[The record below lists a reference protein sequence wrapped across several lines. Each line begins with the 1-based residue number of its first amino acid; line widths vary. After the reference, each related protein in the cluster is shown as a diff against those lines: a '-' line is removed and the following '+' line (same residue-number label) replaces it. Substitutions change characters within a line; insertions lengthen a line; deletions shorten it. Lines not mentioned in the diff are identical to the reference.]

1 MVGRPLVVPTILI
14 NYSYKMTPFTIFH
27 TYDKITVYYF
37 LQVITMVKEFLEG
50 GKIVGTHGVRGEMR
64 VECWCDSP
72 QFLAKFKTLYFDNG
86 AQAVKVQSRAHKNMV
101 LMKMPEVD
109 TIEKADTYRGK
120 VVYIKRSD
128 IKLEKGVHFV
138 QDMIGLEVVD
148 SDTKKVYGKVKDVL
162 RTGSN
167 DVYEM
172 EDENKKLFYI
182 PAIPDI
188 IDEIDIENNTL
199 SITPMKGL
207 FSDED

>member
-1 MVGRPLVVPTILI
+1 
-14 NYSYKMTPFTIFH
+14 
-27 TYDKITVYYF
+27 
-37 LQVITMVKEFLEG
+37 MVKKFLEG

-72 QFLAKFKTLYFDNG
+72 QVLAKFKTLYFDEGNEKI
-86 AQAVKVQSRAHKNMV
+86 KVQSRAHKNMV
-101 LMKMPEVD
+101 LMKIPGVD
-109 TIEKADTYRGK
+109 TIEQADLLRGK
-120 VVYIKRSD
+120 IVYIKRSD
-128 IKLEKGVHFV
+128 MKLDKGVHFV
-138 QDMIGLEVVD
+138 QDLIGLEVTD
-148 SDTKKVYGKVKDVL
+148 SETNEVYGTVKDVL

-172 EDENKKLFYI
+172 TGADSKLYYI

-188 IDEIDIENNTL
+188 VQEVDVEGGVI

>member
-1 MVGRPLVVPTILI
+1 
-14 NYSYKMTPFTIFH
+14 
-27 TYDKITVYYF
+27 
-37 LQVITMVKEFLEG
+37 MVKEFLEG

-72 QFLAKFKTLYFDNG
+72 QFLAKFKTLYFNEG
-86 AQAVKVQSRAHKNMV
+86 QEKIKVQSRAHKNMV
-101 LMKMPEVD
+101 LMKIPEVD
-109 TIEKADTYRGK
+109 TIEKADLYRGR

-128 IKLEKGVHFV
+128 IKLEKGVNFV

-148 SDTKKVYGKVKDVL
+148 TKSKEVYGTVKDVL

-172 EDENKKLFYI
+172 KGTDNKMYYI
-182 PAIPDI
+182 PAIDDI
-188 IDEIDIENNTL
+188 IDEIDIKNNTL

>member
-1 MVGRPLVVPTILI
+1 MRAIRELPLQFHLNVT
-14 NYSYKMTPFTIFH
+14 KMICFTIFA
-27 TYDKITVYYF
+27 TYDKITIYYF

-109 TIEKADTYRGK
+109 TIEKADTFRGK
-120 VVYIKRSD
+120 IVYIKRSD

-148 SDTKKVYGKVKDVL
+148 SQTKKVYGKVKDVL

-188 IDEIDIENNTL
+188 IDEIDIDNNTL

>member
-1 MVGRPLVVPTILI
+1 MRAIRELPLQFHLNVT
-14 NYSYKMTPFTIFH
+14 KMICFTIFA
-27 TYDKITVYYF
+27 TYDKITIYYF

-120 VVYIKRSD
+120 IVYIKRSD

-148 SDTKKVYGKVKDVL
+148 SQTKKVYGKVKDVL

-172 EDENKKLFYI
+172 EDENKKFFYI

-188 IDEIDIENNTL
+188 VDEIDIENNTL

>member
-1 MVGRPLVVPTILI
+1 
-14 NYSYKMTPFTIFH
+14 
-27 TYDKITVYYF
+27 
-37 LQVITMVKEFLEG
+37 MVKEFLEG

-72 QFLAKFKTLYFDNG
+72 QFLTKFKTLYFDNG

-101 LMKMPEVD
+101 LMKMPQVD
-109 TIEKADTYRGK
+109 TIEKADTFRGK
-120 VVYIKRSD
+120 IVYIKRSD

-138 QDMIGLEVVD
+138 QDMIGLEVID

-188 IDEIDIENNTL
+188 IDEIDIKNNTL

>member
-1 MVGRPLVVPTILI
+1 
-14 NYSYKMTPFTIFH
+14 
-27 TYDKITVYYF
+27 
-37 LQVITMVKEFLEG
+37 MVKEFLEG

-101 LMKMPEVD
+101 LMKMPEID

-120 VVYIKRSD
+120 IVYIKRSD

-148 SDTKKVYGKVKDVL
+148 SETKKVYGKVKDVL

>member
-1 MVGRPLVVPTILI
+1 MIL
-14 NYSYKMTPFTIFH
+14 FTIFH
-27 TYDKITVYYF
+27 TCDKITIYYF

-120 VVYIKRSD
+120 IVYIKRSD

-188 IDEIDIENNTL
+188 IDEIDIKNNTL

>member
-1 MVGRPLVVPTILI
+1 MI
-14 NYSYKMTPFTIFH
+14 
-27 TYDKITVYYF
+27 
-37 LQVITMVKEFLEG
+37 KEFLEG
-50 GKIVGTHGVRGEMR
+50 GKIVGTHGVKGEMR

-72 QFLAKFKTLYFDNG
+72 QFLSQFKTLYFNG
-86 AQAVKVQSRAHKNMV
+86 GAEKIKVKSRAHKNMV
-101 LMKMPEVD
+101 LMKIPGVD
-109 TIEKADTYRGK
+109 TIEQADTYRGR

-128 IKLEKGVHFV
+128 IKLEEGVNFV

-148 SDTKKVYGKVKDVL
+148 SQTGVVFGTISDVL

-172 EDENKKLFYI
+172 KDKDNKAFYI

-188 IDEIDIENNTL
+188 IDEIDVKGGKL
-199 SITPMKGL
+199 KITPMKGL

>member
-1 MVGRPLVVPTILI
+1 MRAIRELPLQFHI
-14 NYSYKMTPFTIFH
+14 NVTKMICFTIFA
-27 TYDKITVYYF
+27 TYDKITIYYF

-109 TIEKADTYRGK
+109 TIEKADTFRGK
-120 VVYIKRSD
+120 IVYIKRSD

-148 SDTKKVYGKVKDVL
+148 SSTKKVYGKVKDVL

>member
-1 MVGRPLVVPTILI
+1 
-14 NYSYKMTPFTIFH
+14 
-27 TYDKITVYYF
+27 
-37 LQVITMVKEFLEG
+37 MVKEFLEG

-86 AQAVKVQSRAHKNMV
+86 AQAIKVQSRAHKNMV
-101 LMKMPEVD
+101 LMKMPEFD

>member
-1 MVGRPLVVPTILI
+1 MI
-14 NYSYKMTPFTIFH
+14 K
-27 TYDKITVYYF
+27 K
-37 LQVITMVKEFLEG
+37 FLEA

-72 QFLAKFKTLYFDNG
+72 QFLSQFKTLYFNEG
-86 AQAVKVQSRAHKNMV
+86 AEKIKVKSRTHKNMV
-101 LMKMPEVD
+101 LMKVPGVE
-109 TIEKADTYRGK
+109 TIEQADLYRGR
-120 VVYIKRSD
+120 VLYIKRSD
-128 IKLEKGVHFV
+128 IKLEEGVNFV

-148 SDTKKVYGKVKDVL
+148 TTSCEAYGKIKDVL

-172 EDENKKLFYI
+172 TGKDNKLYYI

-188 IDEIDIENNTL
+188 IDSVDIDGGVIK
-199 SITPMKGL
+199 ITPMKGL

>member
-1 MVGRPLVVPTILI
+1 MIC
-14 NYSYKMTPFTIFH
+14 FTIFV
-27 TYDKITVYYF
+27 TYDKITIYYF

-101 LMKMPEVD
+101 LMKMPQVD

-120 VVYIKRSD
+120 IVYIKRSD

-188 IDEIDIENNTL
+188 IDKIDIENNTL

>member
-1 MVGRPLVVPTILI
+1 MIC
-14 NYSYKMTPFTIFH
+14 FTIFV
-27 TYDKITVYYF
+27 TYDKITIYYF

-101 LMKMPEVD
+101 LMKMPQVD

-120 VVYIKRSD
+120 IVYIKRSD

>member
-1 MVGRPLVVPTILI
+1 
-14 NYSYKMTPFTIFH
+14 
-27 TYDKITVYYF
+27 
-37 LQVITMVKEFLEG
+37 MVKEFLEG

-101 LMKMPEVD
+101 LMKMPQVD

-120 VVYIKRSD
+120 IVYIKRSD

-182 PAIPDI
+182 PTIPDI